1 MIIIVMMMIIAND
14 LGGEKDGPE
23 VNKEDMGSGGG
34 VARPQNGDDVGDA
47 QQRDDHQQGSGENSW
62 SR

>member
-34 VARPQNGDDVGDA
+34 VAGPQNGDDVGDA
-47 QQRDDHQQGSGENSW
+47 QQRDDHLGGAK
-62 SR
+62 